1 MKQVKNLN
9 EWEDHLQMQA
19 DQAGMTR
26 EEWIATYGSS
36 IQGVDEQ
43 RDGGLISDD
52 EDEEMEGLLADVRF
66 MTSELIDHIE
76 KETDRIGGQFR
87 SPGMAVDCKKL
98 IKDIMKKRKFKF

>member
-43 RDGGLISDD
+43 KDGGLISDD
-52 EDEEMEGLLADVRF
+52 EDEEMEGAISR
-66 MTSELIDHIE
+66 
-76 KETDRIGGQFR
+76 
-87 SPGMAVDCKKL
+87 C
-98 IKDIMKKRKFKF
+98 